1 MGSLRS
7 PNEKGS
13 KLSSSSKR
21 AARRSVQVSIERL
34 SNELKT
40 SNKKWRA

>member
-13 KLSSSSKR
+13 KLSSSGKR
-21 AARRSVQVSIERL
+21 AARRSVQVSIVRL
-34 SNELKT
+34 SNVLKI
-40 SNKKWRA
+40 SKKK